1 MADDEIRRD
10 ALADFSVW
18 LLKTHGLLID
28 EALLSKFGAKPEDTP
43 DKAEACLAAIDDA
56 EEARRRIGIWQR
68 LEARAAGKPQPPT
81 TLAVIEAT
89 RWADLEARLRLLE
102 DFRRAYDAWAAAD
115 EQTAGK
121 LFDEMLE
128 SRETLK

>member
-1 MADDEIRRD
+1 MD
-10 ALADFSVW
+10 
-18 LLKTHGLLID
+18 
-28 EALLSKFGAKPEDTP
+28 
-43 DKAEACLAAIDDA
+43 
-56 EEARRRIGIWQR
+56 EEARRRIGIRQR
-68 LEARAAGKPQPPT
+68 LEARAAGKPQPP

-102 DFRRAYDAWAAAD
+102 DFRRAYDAWAVSD